1 MKTLRIMASFFII
14 WTISN
19 SVWAAT
25 TTTFLTK
32 SSEWPFLPPTLFLNS
47 GANAVTAGTN
57 LLFWSLG
64 DTITVIVKSEF
75 NNPTTFRVETST
87 TIQDMLF
94 DESTGTLY
102 VAAGYDEKTQSG
114 GLHIFDLSDSAHP
127 SLIAVFDEAPG
138 NPGSY
143 KKSDTESVTTPHIDA
158 RGLGLYDGLIYL
170 ADDNYGLRV
179 IDVTSD
185 PAHPEEVPLTT
196 PIMGSEDTLD
206 DRTSG
211 YKQPDINGKFTATG
225 GYVNLS
231 LYPYKDKIYVFV
243 LDFFN
248 GVKVFNVTDPG
259 LIEDPYLKDTRS
271 YFWYGAISLVSD
283 IFVTE
288 VDEGLTAFVTGE
300 YFDTEGSLYAVT
312 RLDVTFDE
320 TQPDK
325 NPITNIGRY
334 EGLNDAW
341 SVCTS
346 SNYAYVADGMSGL
359 SVVDIINGVTDPD
372 SPLVLDYPKVGSYS
386 TEVKYSYNVFLD
398 GAILYLATGE
408 SGLIRLDVSNP
419 ALPARFPANHTL
431 APSISGD
438 DVCVSGNYTYMLDRS
453 SRKKGLRIFDSSESD
468 YPVLRSF
475 LPYDGSAADLA
486 VSGNY
491 AYIADN
497 GYISIVDVTAPL
509 APVLTDSTIAS
520 SAPRKLFISGN
531 TLYIAD
537 DNAGLR
543 LFNINAPLTPVFL
556 GAAATAGKPVSVY
569 VRGNRAYVAEGNSG
583 IEIFDVSDPSA
594 PDLLA
599 SAAMT
604 DARDVCVL
612 LDGSSIYALVANGEE
627 GLLILNVTDV
637 ENPFPAPVVVDKMDT
652 DTTPTDFTAVSVS
665 VLGDNAFVG
674 METDG
679 ILALSL
685 ENPLVPKELD
695 HAITVSESSDIIAQT
710 LNNKPYL
717 TVAEKNAGF
726 RILYL
731 YTSPGPDPPA
741 PLVPTIDAGCFIGSA
756 STPLSVTFFGGDW
769 TESIRK
775 FLSRF
780 IPSCSQNDTSAG
792 IYL

>member
-1 MKTLRIMASFFII
+1 MKTLRIITAFFII
-14 WTISN
+14 WVGSN
-19 SVWAAT
+19 SAWAAT
-25 TTTFLTK
+25 SFLTK
-32 SSEWPFLPPTLFLNS
+32 SSEWPFLPPTLFLES
-47 GANAVTAGTN
+47 GANAVTAGTEF
-57 LLFWSLG
+57 LFWSLG
-64 DTITVIVKSEF
+64 DTITVINKSTF
-75 NNPTTFRVETST
+75 NNPTAFRVETST

-94 DESTGTLY
+94 DESTSTLY

-114 GLHIFDLSDSAHP
+114 GLQIFDLSDTAHP
-127 SLIAVFDEAPG
+127 SLIAVFDEAPNNRG
-138 NPGSY
+138 AY

-158 RGLGLYDGLIYL
+158 RGLGLYDGLIFL

-231 LYPYKDKIYVFV
+231 LYPYDNKIYVFV

-248 GVKVFNVTDPG
+248 GVKVFDVTDPG

-288 VDEGLTAFVTGE
+288 IGDSLTAFVTGE

-334 EGLNDAW
+334 EELKDAR

-346 SNYAYVADGMSGL
+346 SNYAYVAEGMSGL
-359 SVVDIINGVTDPD
+359 AVVDIINGVTDPD
-372 SPLVLDYPKVGSYS
+372 APLVLDYPKVGSYS
-386 TEVKYSYNVFLD
+386 TEVKYSYNVFLE
-398 GAILYLATGE
+398 GVTLYLATGE
-408 SGLIRLDVSNP
+408 SGLIKLDVSNP
-419 ALPARFPANHTL
+419 ATPAPSGGSNQL
-431 APSISGD
+431 DPSISGD

-453 SRKKGLRIFDSSESD
+453 SRKKGLRIFDSSEPD
-468 YPVLRSF
+468 YPVLQSF
-475 LPYDGSAADLA
+475 LPYEGSASDLA

-509 APVLTDSTIAS
+509 VPVLTDSTITS

-537 DNAGLR
+537 NNAGLR
-543 LFNINAPLTPVFL
+543 LFNITAPLTPVFL
-556 GAAATAGKPVSVY
+556 GAAATAGTPVSVY
-569 VRGNRAYVAEGNSG
+569 VRGSRAYVAEGNSG
-583 IEIFDVSDPSA
+583 IEIFDVSDPSS

-604 DARDVCVL
+604 NARDVCVL
-612 LDGSSIYALVANGEE
+612 VDGSSIYALVAKGED
-627 GLLILNVTDV
+627 GLLILDVTDV
-637 ENPFPAPVVVDKMDT
+637 DNPFPAPVVVDKMDT
-652 DTTPTDFTAVSVS
+652 DTTTSSEFTAVSVS
-665 VLGDNAFVG
+665 VLSDKAFVG
-674 METDG
+674 MGADG
-679 ILALSL
+679 ILALNL
-685 ENPLVPKELD
+685 ENPLVPKEID
-695 HAITVSESSDIIAQT
+695 HAITVSESSDIVAQAI
-710 LNNKPYL
+710 NNKPYL

-731 YTSPGPDPPA
+731 YTSSNSDDPA

-756 STPLSVTFFGGDW
+756 STPWSVTVFGGEW

-780 IPSCSQNDTSAG
+780 IPSCSQNDTNAG